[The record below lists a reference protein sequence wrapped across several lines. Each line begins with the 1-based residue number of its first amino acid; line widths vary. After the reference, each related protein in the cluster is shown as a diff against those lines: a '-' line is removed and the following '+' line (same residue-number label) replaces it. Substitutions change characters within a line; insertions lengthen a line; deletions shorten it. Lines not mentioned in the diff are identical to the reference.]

1 MKWTTLTGAVVVAVA
16 AMVVLAGCGVSQA
29 TAQTSSEAV
38 AHQLDPMEA
47 NSAALGVRQPHHLD
61 VAALTAE
68 QVLEGDHGYR
78 ADRFAIV
85 ACGPA
90 VERLAEDDEIA
101 DTIAN
106 LPDDT
111 VDISVCGLTVDRFDI
126 DPDDFPDRVKVVP
139 NGLVELMRLE
149 AKGYETVEL

>member
-1 MKWTTLTGAVVVAVA
+1 MKWTTLTGVVVVVAA

-38 AHQLDPMEA
+38 AQQLDPMEA

-68 QVLEGDHGYR
+68 QVLDGEHGYR
-78 ADRFAIV
+78 ADRFAII

-90 VERLAEDDEIA
+90 VERLAEDDEIGA
-101 DTIAN
+101 RLTD
-106 LPDDT
+106 LPEDT
-111 VDISVCGLTVDRFDI
+111 VEISVCGLTVDRFDI
-126 DPDDFPDRVKVVP
+126 NPDDFPNRVQVVP